1 MKFNINTLE
10 SIKAKIIQVTQKGLF
25 KDASWMLIARLINV
39 VVQAAYFIIIARV
52 LGAENYGSFV
62 GVTSLASLAFP
73 FIALGIDNVLVKEV
87 AVNRQVFSS
96 HWGNTLLVLGI
107 NSILVISVLLL
118 ISPLIFPDNISLA
131 TVAILLVAD
140 LFCLGLLEAS
150 NKALRAV
157 YLMDKTAILVILN
170 TLGKLIAALC
180 LVTFFQPQNSTNNI
194 GVNSWAT
201 LYLISS
207 IVISLLSLLA
217 VNKMAGKPTLNL
229 SRIKSDV
236 GLGIYF
242 AIGLSASN
250 INSDVDKTM
259 LASMAT
265 LEATGIY
272 GSAYRFINIG
282 HVPVGA
288 LFNATYPR
296 FFQQGVKGIQN
307 CFGFAKKLLPLLIGY
322 GIFSFLAYLIF
333 APLIPKILG
342 AEYQDAISTLRWLA
356 ILPATNGLHILAA
369 DTLTGAGYQRVRSTV
384 QVVTAVL
391 NIVLNFW
398 LIPLYSL
405 YGAIWATL
413 TSDSLRLITLWVI
426 LFYLYRQETKKVIS

>member
-1 MKFNINTLE
+1 MNSPKLNA
-10 SIKAKIIQVTQKGLF
+10 IKAKITQITQKGLF

-62 GVTSLASLAFP
+62 GVTSLASLIFP

-96 HWGNTLLVLGI
+96 HWGNTLLVLVV
-107 NSILVISVLLL
+107 NSVLVTVILLL
-118 ISPLIFPDNISLA
+118 ISPLIFPDNISLLTIA
-131 TVAILLVAD
+131 LLLIAD

-150 NKALRAV
+150 SKAFRAV
-157 YLMDKTAILVILN
+157 DLMSKTAILVVFN
-170 TLGKLIAALC
+170 TVSKLIAALC
-180 LVTFFQPQNSTNNI
+180 LVAFFQPINTSKNI
-194 GVNSWAT
+194 GINSWAF
-201 LYLISS
+201 LYCLSS
-207 IVISLLSLLA
+207 IVVSLISFIA

-250 INSDVDKTM
+250 INNDVDKTM

-272 GSAYRFINIG
+272 GSAYRFISIG
-282 HVPVGA
+282 NVPVGA

-296 FFQQGVKGIQN
+296 FFQQGVKGLKN
-307 CFGFAKKLLPLLIGY
+307 CFSFAKKLLPVLVGY
-322 GIFSFLAYLIF
+322 GIVSFLAYQIF

-342 AEYQDAISTLRWLA
+342 AEYANAISTLRWLA
-356 ILPATNGLHILAA
+356 ILPATSGLQLLAA
-369 DTLTGAGYQRVRSTV
+369 DTLTGAGYQRVRSII
-384 QVVTAVL
+384 QVIAAIM
-391 NIVLNFW
+391 NIVLNLW
-398 LIPLYSL
+398 LIPIKGL

-413 TSDSLRLITLWVI
+413 ISDTLRLIVLWIV
-426 LFYLYRQETKKVIS
+426 LFYLYRQETKNSPN